1 MQINNNILAIYKMT
15 YGQLWY
21 GPSGF
26 LYKKAYGAG
35 SSKTPAS
42 LISCNQKTYLYN
54 KYNAGNSGIGATS
67 RSVMRAKNRL
77 ATVCTAQHPCHKIYN
92 QLGVYN

>member
-1 MQINNNILAIYKMT
+1 MT

-35 SSKTPAS
+35 SSKTSAS

-54 KYNAGNSGIGATS
+54 KYIAGNNGIGATS
-67 RSVMRAKNRL
+67 RSVLRAKNRL
-77 ATVCTAQHPCHKIYN
+77 ATVCTRQHPCNQIYN
-92 QLGVYN
+92 RLGVNQY